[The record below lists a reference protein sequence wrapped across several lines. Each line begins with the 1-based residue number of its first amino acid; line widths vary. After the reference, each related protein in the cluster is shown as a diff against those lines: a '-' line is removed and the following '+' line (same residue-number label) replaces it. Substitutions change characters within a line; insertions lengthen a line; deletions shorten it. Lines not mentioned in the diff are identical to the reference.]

1 MGKCSQVIFHSS
13 EEQAP
18 PRSDMANCGP
28 ACTVPS
34 CDSTPIVGLG
44 STGCRGLGWGYGG
57 LGYGGLGWG
66 YGGLGYG
73 GLGYGYGSGA
83 QVETSGNL
91 GTLSGVIPQPINQ
104 IPPSEVVIQPP
115 PSVVTIP
122 GAILS
127 ASCEPTTVGGNTP
140 CAIGGTGIVGSGF
153 SGGYGYGRAIYG
165 GNLGGGLL
173 VRRSGRRGSVC
184 WSPC

>member
-1 MGKCSQVIFHSS
+1 
-13 EEQAP
+13 
-18 PRSDMANCGP
+18 MANCGP

-34 CDSTPIVGLG
+34 CASTPVVGLG
-44 STGCRGLGWGYGG
+44 SGGYRGLGWGYGG

-73 GLGYGYGSGA
+73 GLGYGGLGYGGLGYGYGSGG

-91 GTLSGVIPQPINQ
+91 GTLAGVIPQPINQ

-127 ASCEPTTVGGNTP
+127 ASCEPVSVGGNTP
-140 CAIGGTGIVGSGF
+140 CAVGGSGIVGSGLY
-153 SGGYGYGRAIYG
+153 GGLGYGYGRGLYG
-165 GNLGGGLL
+165 GYGGYGGYGF
-173 VRRSGRRGSVC
+173 GRRYGRGIC
-184 WSPC
+184 LPPC